1 MITLIQLI
9 GEQEQEQKQKQKQK
23 QDYSSETIF
32 KEEYKRWTRVIYHF

>member
-32 KEEYKRWTRVIYHF
+32 KEYKRWTRVIYHF